1 MTKRPNIVFVMTD
14 QQRLD
19 SVGAYGSPYGATPNL
34 DRLASSSVV
43 FDRYYAACP
52 LCVPTRCAI
61 ATGRFPHANGAIVNR
76 NPNGGLGPAEKTL
89 PECLDEAGYVQAH
102 IGVHHISATPPLEE
116 RVPFERFVTR
126 TDFNQYLAAKGLE
139 PFDLSP
145 YQTTVAEHTRDG
157 IVHVPWFSGPWPGVY
172 PYPREDFLDAF
183 WAREAVAALKAM
195 PTDRPYALY
204 CYFWAPHSP
213 FINPK
218 PYDTMYDPEDIEL
231 PPNTMSPLHEPR
243 HLNHLPGAVAALQ
256 PDLDGWRRS
265 WAAYLGLVKLVDE
278 CLGEVLD
285 AVESRVD
292 SDDTIIVFSPDHGEQ
307 LGSQSLFQKMNMYQE
322 SIHLPMMISAP
333 GNTGGRR
340 NQLVSQVDLLPTLLD
355 YAGIQPQEGIQG
367 TSLRS
372 IVEDATT
379 PGPAHVYCEYN
390 GNIAIT
396 FPQRA
401 IITDRYKLIL
411 GEGPSYE
418 LYDLQSDPYEL
429 HNLADDPRYEGV
441 RQDLT
446 RHLVAWMKETK
457 DDILP
462 MPSVGD

>member
-1 MTKRPNIVFVMTD
+1 MTKRPNIVFLMTD

-34 DRLASSSVV
+34 DRLASDSAV

-61 ATGRFPHANGAIVNR
+61 VTGRFPHTNGAIVNR

-89 PECLDEAGYVQAH
+89 PEYLDEAGYIQAH
-102 IGVHHISATPPLEE
+102 VGVHHISATPPLEK
-116 RVPFERFVTR
+116 RVRFERFVTR
-126 TDFNQYLAAKGLE
+126 TDFDRYLAAKGLE

-157 IVHVPWFSGPWPGVY
+157 VVDVPWFSTPWPGVY
-172 PYPREDFLDAF
+172 PYPREDFLDVF
-183 WAREAVAALKAM
+183 WAREAVDTLQKL
-195 PTDRPYALY
+195 PVDRPYVFY

-218 PYDTMYDPEDIEL
+218 PYDTMYDPADIEL

-256 PDLDGWRRS
+256 TDLDAWRRS

-278 CLGEVLD
+278 CVGEVLG

-292 SDDTIIVFSPDHGEQ
+292 SEDTIIVFTPDHGEQ

-322 SIHLPMMISAP
+322 SVHLPMMIRVP
-333 GNTGGRR
+333 GNACGRR
-340 NQLVSQVDLLPTLLD
+340 KQLVSQVDLLPTLLD
-355 YAGIQPQEGIQG
+355 YAGIHGQQRIQG
-367 TSLRS
+367 TSFRS
-372 IVEDATT
+372 VIGDSTI
-379 PGPAHVYCEYN
+379 PGQKQVFCEYN

-401 IITDRYKLIL
+401 IITDQYKLIL
-411 GEGPSYE
+411 SEGPSYE
-418 LYDLQSDPYEL
+418 LYDLQTDPYEL
-429 HNLADDPRYEGV
+429 HNLADDPSYEGM

-446 RHLVAWMKETK
+446 RRLVTWMKETG
-457 DDILP
+457 DNILRVP
-462 MPSVGD
+462 YVKG